1 MPEVISKHPDV
12 TLAVLR
18 GGGARCGEGAQPTIL
33 TACPADRFCSTQTG
47 EICVFGL
54 DEVPRMT
61 QISPAEIVH
70 AISVPGGGA
79 GEGGIVVYNHVHVT
93 EVVLVVSL
101 ALLAGLLLG
110 IALTRRYLRREAA

>member
-12 TLAVLR
+12 TIAVLR
-18 GGGARCGEGAQPTIL
+18 GAGARCGEGAPQTIL
-33 TACPADRFCSTQTG
+33 TACPADRFCSTPTG

-61 QISPAEIVH
+61 QISPAEIVR
-70 AISVPGGGA
+70 AVSVPGKGGQPT
-79 GEGGIVVYNHVHVT
+79 VV
-93 EVVLVVSL
+93 EKAAPGADLVLAVSL

-110 IALTRRYLRREAA
+110 MGLARRYLRRKAA